1 MQPNTQQWMMKLLI
15 STRNNIVFSADIFLT
30 HDEIFLTFN
39 CMMAE
44 MAKRSSGQAIWFWTE
59 LGCWWTTAQMLQTG
73 YLVVAR
79 RSELKGTIISL
90 HHLQLNYT
98 PSSIYS
104 CSIGHIWEHEICHL
118 GCWAVSEK
126 FLKWRNF
133 CLSVQLFGVVFSCF
147 DGQKFNF

>member
-1 MQPNTQQWMMKLLI
+1 MKIFI
-15 STRNNIVFSADIFLT
+15 SIRINIVFFLADIFLT
-30 HDEIFLTFN
+30 HDEIFLTFK
-39 CMMAE
+39 CVMAK

-79 RSELKGTIISL
+79 RSELKGTIISV

-104 CSIGHIWEHEICHL
+104 CSISHIWEHEFCHL

-126 FLKWRNF
+126 FLKRRNF
-133 CLSVQLFGVVFSCF
+133 CLSMLLFWVVFSTFC
-147 DGQKFNF
+147 GQKKI